1 MKKFKTPVAMKV
13 TQEQYERDL
22 KEPLESIGYSMAKNL
37 HRLDSDCPWIITQ
50 NCGDNDECGA
60 NQSPFNRIIV
70 NHYNPELFLA
80 LASMTEGDKP
90 IAGEW
95 MICIEGIKDASDGHD
110 FIEGNLFKVKKETE
124 FSYEIGSDTHPDAGF
139 MVNGWLNYTNHFRKA
154 TTEELIAHLSKDFVL
169 PEKWY
174 CPYANRKEFDIMND
188 YFGAGWI
195 YVEPNGTSG
204 CTNKEG
210 CNHWIHKGH
219 KDLIN
224 YTEITFE
231 QFKTHVLKNNKAMKD
246 SRFPFTLQ
254 TEDAKRIVKIACG
267 DWKEKLVKDKNWGM
281 NIAQDA
287 SISIS
292 EKFYTQMR
300 KACDDK
306 QNKLFDDIFG
316 KDIKEEVY
324 SIGDRFNRRN
334 LEETQ
339 VMLCKTPDYKCVFIM
354 LDGNARGTYYGRG
367 NTIELKSKFTK
378 EDLSQLLHGDFDDM
392 LTKID

>member
-22 KEPLESIGYSMAKNL
+22 KEPLLEMGHKYDEAWNREMNPSN
-37 HRLDSDCPWIITQ
+37 DCNYLVVGEAPVIDIMWHSHQGSGNTYFI
-50 NCGDNDECGA
+50 
-60 NQSPFNRIIV
+60 

-80 LASMTEGDKP
+80 LASMTEG
-90 IAGEW
+90 E
-95 MICIEGIKDASDGHD
+95 EGIKG
-110 FIEGNLFKVKKETE
+110 EWVKMGNRFMKLIVD
-124 FSYEIGSDTHPDAGF
+124 YHPF
-139 MVNGWLNYTNHFRKA
+139 PHRKA

-210 CNHWIHKGH
+210 CNHWIYKGH

-231 QFKTHVLKNNKAMKD
+231 QFKTHVLKNNKTMKD

-254 TEDAKRIVKIACG
+254 AEDAKRIVKIACG

-287 SISIS
+287 SITIS
-292 EKFYTQMR
+292 EKFYKQMR
-300 KACDDK
+300 VACDDK
-306 QNKLFDDIFG
+306 QNELFDDIFG
-316 KDIKEEVY
+316 KDIEEEVY
-324 SIGDRFNRRN
+324 SIGDRFNRRD

-339 VMLCKTPDYKCVFIM
+339 VMLCKTPDYKGVFIM
-354 LDGNARGTYYGRG
+354 LDGNDRGTYYGKG